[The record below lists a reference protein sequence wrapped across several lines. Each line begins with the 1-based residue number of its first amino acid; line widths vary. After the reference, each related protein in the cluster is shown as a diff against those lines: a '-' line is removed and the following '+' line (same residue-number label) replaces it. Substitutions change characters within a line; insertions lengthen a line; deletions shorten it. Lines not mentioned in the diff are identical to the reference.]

1 METLFPQLLF
11 LGPMFAPFVLRL
23 GAAIAFALLAYHLY
37 THRAEVATEPFPLI
51 GTPGTTIAWFSI
63 GFTTLLALAL
73 ALATG
78 FYTQGAAILGCL
90 AAIKAWVWTKRY
102 PMIFPAGRTAY
113 FLLALICLVLIA
125 TGPGAF
131 AIDKPY

>member
-11 LGPMFAPFVLRL
+11 LGPMFVPFVLRI

-37 THRAEVATEPFPLI
+37 TNRAEVAAEPFPII
-51 GTPGTTIAWFSI
+51 GTPGAIIAWFSVS
-63 GFTTLLALAL
+63 FTTLLAL

-102 PMIFPAGRTAY
+102 SVIFPAGRTAY
-113 FLLALICLVLIA
+113 FLLALVCLVLIA
-125 TGPGAF
+125 TGAGAF